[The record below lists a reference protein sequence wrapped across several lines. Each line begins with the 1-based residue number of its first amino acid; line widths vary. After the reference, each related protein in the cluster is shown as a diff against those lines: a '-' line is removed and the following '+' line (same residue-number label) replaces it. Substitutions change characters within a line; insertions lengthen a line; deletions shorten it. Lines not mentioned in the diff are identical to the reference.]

1 MTGKGAGL
9 SSDGLRHKVHVI
21 EQAIKNHKPNCDDPM
36 DVLSKVGGLDIAGM
50 TGLFLGG
57 AIHRVPVVNRRFCF
71 RSSGFIGSKHLPK
84 GTALSVPSHV
94 SKEPAAAMILEAL
107 RLKPL
112 IHCELCLGEG
122 TGAVAVFHLLE
133 MAADIYRL

>member
-1 MTGKGAGL
+1 
-9 SSDGLRHKVHVI
+9 
-21 EQAIKNHKPNCDDPM
+21 
-36 DVLSKVGGLDIAGM
+36 M

-57 AIHRVPVVNRRFCF
+57 AIHRVPVVIDGFV
-71 RSSGFIGSKHLPK
+71 SGAAALLAVNICPK
-84 GTALSVPSHV
+84 VQPYLIPSHV

-122 TGAVAVFHLLE
+122 TGRCSGISSFGNGGRYLPDYEYL
-133 MAADIYRL
+133 